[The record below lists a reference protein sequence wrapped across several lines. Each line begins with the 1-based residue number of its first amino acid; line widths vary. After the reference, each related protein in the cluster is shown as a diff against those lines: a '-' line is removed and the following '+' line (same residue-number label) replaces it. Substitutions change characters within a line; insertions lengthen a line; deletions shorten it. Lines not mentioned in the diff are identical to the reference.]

1 MKKLSLKRL
10 LSVIMIICLLIL
22 SKKELSSSF
31 AFNSNI
37 ENKLEIYF
45 LDVGQADS
53 ILIKQDDKSV
63 LIDAGNNEDGA
74 YIVDFLKK
82 DIGLDNIDLL
92 VGTHPHEDHIGGLD
106 NIIES
111 FDIENIYMPDAIS
124 TSKTF
129 EEVIDAI
136 EKKNY
141 SITIPKINS
150 EVKLG
155 DMLFNVLYVGNEED
169 DLNNTSIVLRLDF
182 GNTSYLF
189 TGDATSEVEELILDK
204 NISVDVLKV
213 GHHGSRYS
221 TTNEFLNKVN
231 PKYAIIMVG
240 MDNSYGHPTK
250 ETINKLEKNN
260 VKIFRTDEDGTIKL
274 VSDGNKIDFE
284 LLDVNLNG

>member
-37 ENKLEIYF
+37 ESKLEIYF

-63 LIDAGNNEDGA
+63 VIDAGNNEDGE

-240 MDNSYGHPTK
+240 RDNSYGHPTK